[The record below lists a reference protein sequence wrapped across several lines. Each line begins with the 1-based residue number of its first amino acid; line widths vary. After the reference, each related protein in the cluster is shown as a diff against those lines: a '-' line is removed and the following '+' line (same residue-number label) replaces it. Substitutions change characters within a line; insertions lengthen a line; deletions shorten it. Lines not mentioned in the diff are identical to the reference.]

1 MSQPNVTVNQVN
13 GNLGRRPASV
23 DGIAGIILSGV
34 AVGGQF
40 ALNDVLGPFYSLA
53 DAESKGITAAYDVTN
68 TCCAH
73 LHIKNFFAEAG
84 NGRPLYV
91 MVVAKT
97 VTMAQMCDLSN
108 LTTGVMK
115 MLLAQ
120 EGRIKLVGI
129 TRTPQSG
136 YTPTYADQFDEDIWA
151 AITASKAI
159 YASERAAGRPVD
171 FFFEGRDFQGTPASA
186 KDLRDTAGLN
196 ANRACLV
203 IGQDLDVA
211 TVYSWNPKYAAVGLA
226 LGRSSRIPVH
236 RNIGRVK
243 DGALAGVIRGGFSN
257 NSAYGAMSTTNV
269 DVLNDKGYVYLR
281 AHNGKAGYFFNDD
294 HNAAPV
300 SDDFSQKS
308 RSRVMDK
315 ADRIT
320 HQVYV
325 EEILN
330 DLEIDPSSGKLAA
343 STCKHYQGIINQAI
357 STQMSGE
364 ISGVGSFCDPDQD
377 VLSTDTIAVEISI
390 LPKGMA
396 RQIVANLAYT
406 KNAIA

>member
-1 MSQPNVTVNQVN
+1 MQPNVTVNQVN

-23 DGIAGIILSGV
+23 DGIAGIVVSGV

-53 DAESKGITAAYDVTN
+53 DAEAKGINAAYDVTN
-68 TCCAH
+68 TCCAY
-73 LHIKNFFAEAG
+73 LHIKNFFDETIK
-84 NGRPLYV
+84 GRELYV

-97 VTMAQMCDLSN
+97 VTLAQMCDVAN
-108 LTTGVMK
+108 ITTGVMK
-115 MLLAQ
+115 MLLAK

-129 TRTPQSG
+129 TRVPDGAFSPS
-136 YTPTYADQFDEDIWA
+136 YIEQFDSGLWA
-151 AITASKAI
+151 AVTASKAI

-171 FFFEGRDFQGTPASA
+171 FFIEGRDFQGVPASA
-186 KDLRDTAGLN
+186 KDLRDAAGLN
-196 ANRACLV
+196 ANRASIV

-211 TVYSWNPKYAAVGLA
+211 VVYTWADKYAAVGLA
-226 LGRSSRIPVH
+226 LGRAARIPVH

-243 DGALAGVIRGGFSN
+243 DGEVAGVIRGGFSN
-257 NSAYGAMSTTNV
+257 NTAYGAMSTVNV
-269 DVLNDKGYVYLR
+269 DLMNDKGYIYLR
-281 AHNGKAGYFFNDD
+281 AHNGKPGYYFNDD
-294 HNAAPV
+294 HNAAPLA
-300 SDDFSQKS
+300 DDFSQKS

-320 HQVYV
+320 HTVYV

-330 DLEIDPSSGKLAA
+330 DLDLDATTGKLAA

-357 STQMSGE
+357 NTQMAGE
-364 ISGVGSFCDPDQD
+364 ISGVGSYCDPDQN
-377 VLSTDTIAVEISI
+377 VLETDTIEIEINI

-396 RQIVANLAYT
+396 RQIVANLAFT
-406 KNAIA
+406 TEAVA